1 MPKNVVPHKRSNH
14 GHNLDYAPS
23 KGVSTFTPKNTSFTV
38 DYSSIKSEIFKK
50 SPKFY
55 AVQFIF
61 FCLRVTRVG
70 AFDAEFFSDSN
81 RVKNV
86 FSNFQGLQRL
96 RFLASIFLKVYKVR
110 LMVPYCYQLYCR
122 KLPIITTWSKIRA
135 HIYEVDLLCY
145 LEALTSLFWSC
156 DTNMQ

>member
-55 AVQFIF
+55 AVQLF
-61 FCLRVTRVG
+61 FFVIEQRESVHSTQN
-70 AFDAEFFSDSN
+70 FF
-81 RVKNV
+81 
-86 FSNFQGLQRL
+86 L
-96 RFLASIFLKVYKVR
+96 I
-110 LMVPYCYQLYCR
+110 
-122 KLPIITTWSKIRA
+122 
-135 HIYEVDLLCY
+135 
-145 LEALTSLFWSC
+145 LTV
-156 DTNMQ
+156 